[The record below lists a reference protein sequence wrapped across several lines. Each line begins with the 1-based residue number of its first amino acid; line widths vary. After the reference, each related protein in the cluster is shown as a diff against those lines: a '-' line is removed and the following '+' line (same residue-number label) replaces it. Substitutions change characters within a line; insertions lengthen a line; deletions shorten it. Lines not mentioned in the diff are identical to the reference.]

1 MSKKENLILHELK
14 TLLNILEQFHQ
25 ELENLSLGKVGF
37 KEAYSQLDK
46 AIKESEESTK
56 KLIDIINKN
65 LKRVKKVH
73 QDLDEVLA
81 HGACKHVTKIIRKD
95 KKEINKIEDDLTESL
110 TLFSFQDISSQR
122 ILKVKKFLQD
132 LEKSIL
138 RLMIAV
144 GIEDESI
151 PEEKKKEI
159 EKKLE
164 ELEWK
169 KEVNQEDVDEIL
181 KEMGLE

>member
-95 KKEINKIEDDLTESL
+95 KKEINKIEDDLT
-110 TLFSFQDISSQR
+110 
-122 ILKVKKFLQD
+122 
-132 LEKSIL
+132 
-138 RLMIAV
+138 
-144 GIEDESI
+144 
-151 PEEKKKEI
+151 
-159 EKKLE
+159 
-164 ELEWK
+164 
-169 KEVNQEDVDEIL
+169 
-181 KEMGLE
+181 

>member
-1 MSKKENLILHELK
+1 MSKKGNLILYELK
-14 TLLNILEQFHQ
+14 SLLNILEQFHQ

-37 KEAYSQLDK
+37 KEAYSQLEK

-56 KLIDIINKN
+56 RLIDVINKN
-65 LKRVKKVH
+65 LKRIKKIN
-73 QDLDEVLA
+73 QDLDEILE
-81 HGACKHVTKIIRKD
+81 HGACKHITKIVRKD
-95 KKEINKIEDDLTESL
+95 KREISKLKNDFTESL

-132 LEKSIL
+132 LERSIL

-164 ELEWK
+164 ELKWK
-169 KEVNQEDVDEIL
+169 EEVTQEDVDEIL